1 MHAGTNA
8 PADIEAYIEACPEVS
23 RAAMLQIRETIR
35 AEVPDAEERLSY
47 QMPTF
52 FLHGVLAHYAAWK
65 NHIGFYPGSAAIE
78 AMEEKLAEYRVSK
91 VAIQFP
97 LSKPMPRDLIRQIIR
112 LRVKA
117 NSERASTH
125 P

>member
-1 MHAGTNA
+1 MNAGTNE
-8 PADIEAYIEACPEVS
+8 PADIEAYIEACPQIS
-23 RAAMLQIRETIR
+23 RVAMLQIRETIR

-78 AMEEKLAEYRVSK
+78 AMRAKLAGYRVSK
-91 VAIQFP
+91 GAIQFP
-97 LSKPMPRDLIRQIIR
+97 LSKPMPRALIRQIIR

-117 NSERASTH
+117 NSERR
-125 P
+125 